1 MNTRW
6 CTVFRS
12 FGRMAISTLWL
23 LLGFVG
29 ALPAAAQTVAA
40 TPVMAWS
47 SWNYYTCK
55 VNDAVVRAQADA
67 LVTSGMQAA
76 GYNYVIVDDCWQGE
90 RDAAG
95 VLHPNS
101 KFPDMK
107 ALAAYVH
114 SKGLKFGLYSSPGP
128 KTCAGFEGS
137 LGHEVQDGATF
148 AQWGIDWLKY
158 DLCTFKGSAAEQIAA
173 YQKMHDALEKTG
185 RKIVYALCQY
195 GNDRVWTWGPRV
207 GGNQWRTSRDISDNY
222 DRMSLNGFGENGLEK
237 FAGPGHWNDP
247 DMLEVGNG
255 GMSRD
260 EYITHMSL
268 WCILAAPL
276 LAGNDLTRMTAET
289 LAILTNGEIIA
300 LDQDP
305 LGVQGH
311 RLSQEGP
318 LEVWIKP
325 LADHSMALA
334 LFNRGETTMPITV
347 SFADLGLSGA
357 VHVRDLWARNDLGVF
372 RGELTRDIPSHG
384 AIVLKVRA
392 DTGPG
397 ERGMR

>member
-1 MNTRW
+1 MNTTY
-6 CTVFRS
+6 CAFFRNC
-12 FGRMAISTLWL
+12 GRVAVGAVWL
-23 LLGFVG
+23 LVGFIG
-29 ALPAAAQTVAA
+29 TLPADAQEVAA

-55 VNDAVVRAQADA
+55 VNDAVVRAEADA
-67 LVTSGMQAA
+67 LVSTNMKAA

-95 VLHPNS
+95 MLHPNS

-107 ALAAYVH
+107 ALADYVH
-114 SKGLKFGLYSSPGP
+114 GKGLKFGIYSSPGP

-137 LGHEVQDGATF
+137 LGHEAQDAATF
-148 AQWGIDWLKY
+148 AQWGVDWLKY

-173 YQKMHDALEKTG
+173 YKKMHDALEKTG
-185 RKIVYALCQY
+185 RKVVYALCQY
-195 GNDRVWTWGPRV
+195 GNDRVWTWGARV

-255 GMSRD
+255 GMSHD

-276 LAGNDLTRMTAET
+276 LAGNNLTRMTAET
-289 LAILTNGEIIA
+289 LEILTNREIIA

-325 LADHSMALA
+325 LADHSTAVA
-334 LFNRGETTMPITV
+334 FFNRGETTTPITV
-347 SFADLGLSGA
+347 SFADLGLTGA
-357 VHVRDLWARNDLGVF
+357 VSVRDLWAGNDLGVF
-372 RGELTRDIPSHG
+372 REAFTRNVPSHG
-384 AIVLKVRA
+384 AVILKVRPEISQ
-392 DTGPG
+392 GG
-397 ERGMR
+397 R

>member
-1 MNTRW
+1 MEKEHFTMKL
-6 CTVFRS
+6 
-12 FGRMAISTLWL
+12 GRKIGLLTAC
-23 LLGFVG
+23 LLGIIVG
-29 ALPAAAQTVAA
+29 STPAWTQDVAA

-55 VNDAVVRAQADA
+55 INDAMVRAQTDA
-67 LVTSGMQAA
+67 LSSSGMKAA
-76 GYNYVIVDDCWQGE
+76 GYSYIIVDDCWQGE

-107 ALAAYVH
+107 ALADYVH
-114 SKGLKFGLYSSPGP
+114 GKGLKFGIYSSPGP

-137 LGHEVQDGATF
+137 LGHEEQDAATF
-148 AQWGIDWLKY
+148 AEWGIDWLKY
-158 DLCTFKGSAAEQIAA
+158 DLCSFKGTPAEEIAA
-173 YQKMHDALEKTG
+173 YQKMHDALEKAG
-185 RKIVYALCQY
+185 RKVVLAICQY
-195 GNDRVWTWGPRV
+195 GKDRVWTWGARV
-207 GGNQWRTSRDISDNY
+207 GGNQWRTSADINDTY
-222 DRMSLNGFGENGLEK
+222 ERMSLNGFGQNGLEK

-276 LAGNDLTRMTAET
+276 LAGNDLTHMSAET
-289 LAILTNGEIIA
+289 LEILTNHELIA
-300 LDQDP
+300 VDQDA

-325 LADHSMALA
+325 LADHSLA
-334 LFNRGETTMPITV
+334 VGLFNRGESPMPVTV
-347 SFADLGLSGA
+347 SFADLGFTGA
-357 VHVRDLWARNDLGVF
+357 VSVRDLWEHKDLGVMQ
-372 RGELTRDIPSHG
+372 GSLTRDIPWHG
-384 AIVLKVRA
+384 AVVVRVA
-392 DTGPG
+392 
-397 ERGMR
+397 RQVRN

>member
-1 MNTRW
+1 MNLTC
-6 CTVFRS
+6 CTPS
-12 FGRMAISTLWL
+12 QNFGWFAL
-23 LLGFVG
+23 G
-29 ALPAAAQTVAA
+29 ALGLLAGCASIIPAQAQEVAA

-55 VNDAVVRAQADA
+55 VNDAAVRAEANA
-67 LVTSGMQAA
+67 LVSTGMAVA

-107 ALAAYVH
+107 ALADYIH
-114 SKGLKFGLYSSPGP
+114 SKGLKFGIYSSPGP

-137 LGHEVQDGATF
+137 LGHEEQDAASF
-148 AQWGIDWLKY
+148 AHWGVDWLKY
-158 DLCTFKGSAAEQIAA
+158 DLCSFKGSATEQIAA
-173 YQKMHDALEKTG
+173 YKRMHDAIAKTG
-185 RKIVYALCQY
+185 RKMVYALCQY
-195 GNDRVWTWGPRV
+195 GNDRVWTWGASV
-207 GGNQWRTSRDISDNY
+207 GGNQWRTSRDITDNY

-255 GMSRD
+255 GMSFD

-276 LAGNDLTRMTAET
+276 LAGNDLTHMTAET
-289 LAILTNGEIIA
+289 LEILTNREIIA
-300 LDQDP
+300 LDQDA

-311 RLSQEGP
+311 RLSQQGP

-325 LADHSMALA
+325 LADHSSAVT

-347 SFADLGLSGA
+347 SLADLGLTGA
-357 VHVRDLWARNDLGVF
+357 VAVRDLWAHNDLGLYQ
-372 RGELTRDIPSHG
+372 GELTRDVPSHG
-384 AIVLKVRA
+384 AMVFKVRA
-392 DTGPG
+392 ANSQGG
-397 ERGMR
+397 R